1 VIQYI
6 GPRAR
11 TVDLTPEEY
20 LNDASW
26 FKTPSLNAST
36 AHLLVSES
44 PLHAF
49 AQHPRLGGVLKRSN
63 GTKPMN
69 AGAVIH
75 KLMLGKGRDI
85 AVIDARDF
93 RTDAAKEARDAAI
106 AADKIPI
113 LRHDFDHKA
122 AAAGLLLERCRA
134 EHGITFHGES
144 ELIIEWIDECAD
156 GPVRCR
162 SMLDHAFVEDGIIL
176 EVKSGASVNP
186 RDIDRHFIEY
196 GYDLAYTA
204 YTRALAR
211 LRPEFEGRIDMR
223 FIFVELEPP
232 YSIVVRPPGGAARE
246 IGALRWERAVQ
257 LWRRCLDSGEWPGYP
272 NGVGMQI
279 EPPTYVVT
287 QELGTW
293 QP

>member
-1 VIQYI
+1 VKYI
-6 GPRAR
+6 GPLAR
-11 TVDLTPEEY
+11 TVKLTPSEY

-26 FKTPSLNAST
+26 FKTPSLNASI

-44 PLHAF
+44 PAHAF
-49 AQHPRLGGVLKRSN
+49 AQHPRLGGGALIPSA

-69 AGAVIH
+69 DGALIH
-75 KLMLGKGRDI
+75 KLMLGKGRD
-85 AVIDARDF
+85 VVRIDARDF
-93 RTDAAKEARDAAI
+93 RTDAARGERDWAI
-106 AADKIPI
+106 AAGKLPV
-113 LRHDFDHKA
+113 LQHVFEQKA
-122 AAAGLLLERCRA
+122 AVAARLLDRCRA
-134 EHGITFHGES
+134 EGIEFHGES
-144 ELIIEWIDECAD
+144 ELVIEWVDECAD
-156 GPVRCR
+156 GTVRCR
-162 SMLDHAFVEDGIIL
+162 SMLDHAFVDDGVIL

-186 RDIDRHFIEY
+186 RDIDRHFVEY

-211 LRPEFEGRIDMR
+211 LRPEFEGRVNMR

-232 YSIVVRPPGGAARE
+232 YSVVVRPPGGAARE

-257 LWRRCLDSGEWPGYP
+257 LWRQCLDTGEWPGYP
-272 NGVGMQI
+272 NGPGMQI

-293 QP
+293 QA